1 MKVWEALAEA
11 TDQSGKIEDRL
22 DDARDECENFSQ
34 AALVALGGVLGKRG
48 VVKTGRETELERG
61 ESEREF
67 EERFKALDEVAG
79 V

>member
-11 TDQSGKIEDRL
+11 TDQSAKTEDEL
-22 DDARDECENFSQ
+22 DDARDECEKFSQ

-48 VVKTGRETELERG
+48 VVRVREGGLERG

-67 EERFKALDEVAG
+67 EEKFRAAGEVAG
-79 V
+79 A